1 MSTTTTRTT
10 EQALEGLKT
19 ILADRL
25 VTSQSVREHHSRDL
39 SRFPAVL
46 PDAVAFPQNE
56 EEVASIVRVCAEN
69 RVPIIPVGAVSSLD
83 GHIIPVKGGVT
94 VSTRDMNRIIEI
106 RPEDMLAVVE
116 PGVTRKQ
123 LNTALRATGL
133 MFPID
138 PGADATIGGMASTRG
153 SGTTA
158 VRYGTMRENILALRV
173 VTPDGTVIHTG
184 SRAKK
189 SATGYDLTHL
199 YVGSEGTLGFIT
211 ELTVRLHPI
220 PEMVSSAICAF
231 PDVQSAVETVI
242 ECVQYGI
249 PVARVEFLDE
259 VAIGGVNAY
268 SKLDLQV
275 APTLFFEFHGT
286 PAWVAEQ
293 SQIAEEISANHNGT
307 GFKWSTDAD
316 ERTKLWQARHD
327 ALWAARALKPGCE
340 VYGGDICVP
349 ISRLAESIVAA
360 SEDIA
365 ASFLT
370 GQVIGHVGD
379 GNFHTAYLID
389 PEKPEDYAE
398 AERLADRM
406 LERALAVGGTASGE
420 HGIGIG
426 KLKFMRKEHGDAVDV
441 MKRIKQALDPLGIM
455 NPGKMG
461 QEG

>member
-249 PVARVEFLDE
+249 PVARVEFLDK

>member
-249 PVARVEFLDE
+249 PVARVEFLDK

-293 SQIAEEISANHNGT
+293 SQIAEEISTNHNGT

>member
-1 MSTTTTRTT
+1 MSTTTRTT
-10 EQALEGLKT
+10 EQAIESLKP

-25 VTSQSVREHHSRDL
+25 VTSQSVREHHSKDL

-46 PDAVAFPQNE
+46 PDAVAFPNNE
-56 EEVASIVRVCAEN
+56 QEIVEIVRTSAEH
-69 RVPIIPVGAVSSLD
+69 RVPIIPVGALSSLD
-83 GHIIPVKGGVT
+83 GHIIPVQGGISVN
-94 VSTRDMNRIIEI
+94 TRDMNQILEI

-123 LNTALRATGL
+123 LNTALRDTGL

-138 PGADATIGGMASTRG
+138 PGADATIGGMASTRA

-158 VRYGTMRENILALRV
+158 VRYGTMRENVLALRV
-173 VTPDGTVIHTG
+173 VTPDGTVIQTG

-189 SATGYDLTHL
+189 SSTGYDLTRL
-199 YVGSEGTLGFIT
+199 YVGSEGTLGIIT

-220 PEMVSSAICAF
+220 PETISSALCSF
-231 PDVQSAVETVI
+231 PDAKSAVETVI
-242 ECVQYGI
+242 EAVQYGI

-259 VAIGGVNAY
+259 VSIAAVNAY
-268 SKLDLQV
+268 SKLNLTV

-286 PAWVAEQ
+286 PSWVAEQ
-293 SQIAEEISANHNGT
+293 SQIAEEISTAHGGT
-307 GFKWSTDAD
+307 GFHWSTDAD

-327 ALWAARALKPGCE
+327 SLWAVRALKPGCE

-349 ISRLAESIVAA
+349 ISQLADIIVAA
-360 SEDIA
+360 SEDIN
-365 ASFLT
+365 ASFLD
-370 GQVIGHVGD
+370 GQVLGHVGD
-379 GNFHTAYLID
+379 GNFHALYLID
-389 PEKPEDYAE
+389 PDKPEDYAE
-398 AERLADRM
+398 AERLADR
-406 LERALAVGGTASGE
+406 LVQRALAVGGTASGE

-426 KLKFMRKEHGDAVDV
+426 KLKFLRKEHGAALEV

>member
-249 PVARVEFLDE
+249 PVARVQFLDK

-293 SQIAEEISANHNGT
+293 SQIAEEISTNHNGT

>member
-69 RVPIIPVGAVSSLD
+69 LVPIIPVGAVSSLD

-116 PGVTRKQ
+116 PG
-123 LNTALRATGL
+123 
-133 MFPID
+133 
-138 PGADATIGGMASTRG
+138 
-153 SGTTA
+153 
-158 VRYGTMRENILALRV
+158 ENILALRV

-231 PDVQSAVETVI
+231 PDVQSAVE
-242 ECVQYGI
+242 
-249 PVARVEFLDE
+249 R
-259 VAIGGVNAY
+259 
-268 SKLDLQV
+268 
-275 APTLFFEFHGT
+275 
-286 PAWVAEQ
+286 
-293 SQIAEEISANHNGT
+293 
-307 GFKWSTDAD
+307 
-316 ERTKLWQARHD
+316 
-327 ALWAARALKPGCE
+327 
-340 VYGGDICVP
+340 
-349 ISRLAESIVAA
+349 
-360 SEDIA
+360 
-365 ASFLT
+365 
-370 GQVIGHVGD
+370 
-379 GNFHTAYLID
+379 
-389 PEKPEDYAE
+389 
-398 AERLADRM
+398 
-406 LERALAVGGTASGE
+406 
-420 HGIGIG
+420 
-426 KLKFMRKEHGDAVDV
+426 
-441 MKRIKQALDPLGIM
+441 
-455 NPGKMG
+455 
-461 QEG
+461 